1 VAQGWKTAAMAAVA
15 SIAVWSGTSA
25 RAQLFAP
32 MAGPGGFYIG
42 AEGGWTNL
50 TMARNTGD
58 CGGGCVPPFP
68 GAQAVSHETF
78 FNGFNG
84 GGRIGYQAGPWRLEG
99 DFAYRGND
107 SAQLQMVFPTNRPG
121 RSAGSE
127 RHAVSEMANVIYDF
141 SLGWPVT
148 PHIGGGVGVAEVT
161 RNLSN
166 MFGGTH
172 DTVAVFAYQ
181 AIAGFRVPI
190 TPALAF
196 DVDYRYFATTGTDFT
211 SGVGGRR
218 SRSGANS
225 SIAWARCTSFSLKPP
240 ASWVDRMIST
250 RL

>member
-1 VAQGWKTAAMAAVA
+1 MAKGWKFAAIAAVA
-15 SIAVWSGTSA
+15 GIAASPVTTA

-32 MAGPGGFYIG
+32 VAGPSGFYIG
-42 AEGGWTNL
+42 AEGGWTSLN
-50 TMARNTGD
+50 TATNTGP
-58 CGGGCVPPFP
+58 CAGGCVSPFP

-84 GGRIGYQAGPWRLEG
+84 GGRVGYQAGPWRFEG

-107 SAQLQMVFPTNRPG
+107 SAHLQMVFPTNRAG
-121 RSAGSE
+121 RNAGSE

-148 PHIGGGVGVAEVT
+148 PHIGGGAGIAEVT

-190 TPALAF
+190 APALAF
-196 DVDYRYFATTGTDFT
+196 DVDYRYFATTGTDFIST
-211 SGVGGRR
+211 NPDSIKSNYGTHNLVASLTWLFGV
-218 SRSGANS
+218 
-225 SIAWARCTSFSLKPP
+225 P
-240 ASWVDRMIST
+240 ASP
-250 RL
+250 

>member
-1 VAQGWKTAAMAAVA
+1 VAQGWKFGAIAAVA
-15 SIAVWSGTSA
+15 GIAVCWAIPA

-50 TMARNTGD
+50 LMATNTGD

-68 GAQAVSHETF
+68 GVQAVSHETF
-78 FNGFNG
+78 FNGFNA
-84 GGRIGYQAGPWRLEG
+84 GGRTGFQAGPWRIEG
-99 DFAYRGND
+99 DFAYRSND
-107 SAQLQMVFPTNRPG
+107 SAHLQMVFPTNRPG
-121 RSAGSE
+121 RSAGAE
-127 RHAVSEMANVIYDF
+127 RHAVSEMANLIYDF

-148 PHIGGGVGVAEVT
+148 PHIGGGIGMAEVT

-181 AIAGFRVPI
+181 AIVGFRYPI

-196 DVDYRYFATTGTDFT
+196 DVDYRYFATTGTNFT
-211 SGVGGRR
+211 STNPDLIKSDYGTHNIVASLTWLFGVPT
-218 SRSGANS
+218 A
-225 SIAWARCTSFSLKPP
+225 P
-240 ASWVDRMIST
+240 
-250 RL
+250 

>member
-1 VAQGWKTAAMAAVA
+1 MARGRKLAAIAAIA
-15 SIAVWSGTSA
+15 SIAVWPGPPA

-32 MAGPGGFYIG
+32 VAGPGGFYLG
-42 AEGGWTNL
+42 AEGGWTSLN
-50 TMARNTGD
+50 MATNTGD

-78 FNGFNG
+78 FNGFNA
-84 GGRIGYQAGPWRLEG
+84 GGRIGYQAGPWRIEG

-107 SAQLQMVFPTNRPG
+107 SAHLQMVFPTNRAG
-121 RSAGSE
+121 RSAGAE

-172 DTVAVFAYQ
+172 DTVSVFAYQ

-190 TPALAF
+190 APALAF

-211 SGVGGRR
+211 STNPDTIKSNYGTHNLV
-218 SRSGANS
+218 A
-225 SIAWARCTSFSLKPP
+225 SLTWLFNAPMPP
-240 ASWVDRMIST
+240 
-250 RL
+250 

>member
-1 VAQGWKTAAMAAVA
+1 LAKGWKFAAIAAVA
-15 SIAVWSGTSA
+15 GIAVTPVTPA

-32 MAGPGGFYIG
+32 MAGPAGFYLG
-42 AEGGWTNL
+42 AEGGWTSL
-50 TMARNTGD
+50 TTATNTGP
-58 CGGGCVPPFP
+58 CSGGCVSPFP

-78 FNGFNG
+78 FNGFNA
-84 GGRIGYQAGPWRLEG
+84 GGRVGYQAGPWRFEG

-107 SAQLQMVFPTNRPG
+107 SAHLQMVFPTNRAG
-121 RSAGSE
+121 RNADSE
-127 RHAVSEMANVIYDF
+127 RHAVSEMANGIYDL

-148 PHIGGGVGVAEVT
+148 PHIGVGVGVAEVT

-196 DVDYRYFATTGTDFT
+196 DVDYRYFATTGTNFIST
-211 SGVGGRR
+211 NPSPIKSNYGTNNLVASLTWLFGV
-218 SRSGANS
+218 
-225 SIAWARCTSFSLKPP
+225 P
-240 ASWVDRMIST
+240 ASP
-250 RL
+250 